1 MQRVQ
6 MQIFVFSH
14 HFRGYNRVSVT
25 TNIKKGGLLVR
36 IQDGDE
42 ENSTVHQKL
51 MAN

>member
-36 IQDGDE
+36 IQDDDE
-42 ENSTVHQKL
+42 EDSASRRKL
-51 MAN
+51 RAD